1 MLAHAR
7 THART
12 RTQKHTCAAPR
23 NHDTFHFDWQELL
36 PGIKARYYL
45 SCPVRQGLTGVTF
58 SLERQAARVYITPPA
73 ASSLPSV
80 CLPACR
86 GSRSRFMSVTRFV
99 HGGMRANPAR
109 SSVLGRF
116 AICARET
123 HAAPPV
129 GAPLAPVTPPC
140 NFTSTGPSSASS
152 ALFLLSPSFCVLFR
166 RAPRPQRP
174 PRLEQ

>member
-12 RTQKHTCAAPR
+12 SAQKHTCAAPR

-80 CLPACR
+80 CLPAWPAEALGPVSCL
-86 GSRSRFMSVTRFV
+86 SRALCTAAEREQTRQGAPSWGVLLFV
-99 HGGMRANPAR
+99 HVKRTPLLPLEHHWHPPLHRATSPLPAR
-109 SSVLGRF
+109 PRP
-116 AICARET
+116 
-123 HAAPPV
+123 HP
-129 GAPLAPVTPPC
+129 
-140 NFTSTGPSSASS
+140 PSSFFPPLFACFS
-152 ALFLLSPSFCVLFR
+152 AVHLVLR
-166 RAPRPQRP
+166 GPRV
-174 PRLEQ
+174 